1 MRIGIDARF
10 YGAGR
15 GKGIGRYTQQLI
27 TNLEKIDH
35 QNEYFV
41 FLRQENFDLYQP
53 KNKKFHK
60 VLADYRWYSFKEQIY
75 FPFKLYKFHLDL
87 VHFLHFNVP
96 IFYFKKFIVTIHDL
110 IHQKSSQESST
121 LSWLAFYFKKLAYF
135 MVIKSAIKRSEKIIT
150 VSNFSKQEI
159 IKYYRVK
166 PNKIFVTYE
175 SN

>member
-10 YGAGR
+10 YGPIG

-27 TNLEKIDH
+27 ANLEKIDD

-53 KNKKFHK
+53 QNKRFHK

-75 FPFKLYKFHLDL
+75 FPFKLYGLRLDL
-87 VHFLHFNVP
+87 VHFLHFNIP
-96 IFYFKKFIVTIHDL
+96 LFYFRKFIVTIHDL
-110 IHQKSSQESST
+110 IHQRSSRDSST
-121 LSWLAFYFKKLAYF
+121 LPWLVFYFKKLAYSI
-135 MVIKSAIKRSEKIIT
+135 VIKSAIKRSKKIIT

-159 IKYYRVK
+159 IKYYK
-166 PNKIFVTYE
+166 INPDKIFVTYE

>member
-1 MRIGIDARF
+1 
-10 YGAGR
+10 
-15 GKGIGRYTQQLI
+15 
-27 TNLEKIDH
+27 
-35 QNEYFV
+35 
-41 FLRQENFDLYQP
+41 
-53 KNKKFHK
+53 
-60 VLADYRWYSFKEQIY
+60 
-75 FPFKLYKFHLDL
+75 
-87 VHFLHFNVP
+87 
-96 IFYFKKFIVTIHDL
+96 FIVTIHDL

>member
-10 YGAGR
+10 YGPSG

-27 TNLEKIDH
+27 ANLEKIDNE
-35 QNEYFV
+35 NEYFI

-60 VLADYRWYSFKEQIY
+60 ILADYRWYSFEEQVY
-75 FPFKLYKFHLDL
+75 FPFKLYKLRLDL
-87 VHFLHFNVP
+87 VHFLHFNIP
-96 IFYFKKFIVTIHDL
+96 LLYFRKFIVTIHDL
-110 IHQKSSQESST
+110 IHRKSSRESST
-121 LSWLAFYFKKLAYF
+121 LSWLAFYFKKLAYSV
-135 MVIKSAIKRSEKIIT
+135 VIKSAIRKSKKIIT

-159 IKYYRVK
+159 IKYYRIK

>member
-10 YGAGR
+10 YGPSG

-27 TNLEKIDH
+27 TNLEKIDNE
-35 QNEYFV
+35 NEYFV

-75 FPFKLYKFHLDL
+75 FPFKLYKYHLDL
-87 VHFLHFNVP
+87 VHFLHFNIP
-96 IFYFKKFIVTIHDL
+96 LFYFGRFVVTIHDL
-110 IHQKSSQESST
+110 IHQNSSRESST
-121 LSWLAFYFKKLAYF
+121 LPFLAFYLKKLAYF
-135 MVIKSAIKRSEKIIT
+135 MIIKSAIKRAKKIIT
-150 VSNFSKQEI
+150 VSNFSKKEI
-159 IKYYRVK
+159 IKYYRIK
-166 PNKIFVTYE
+166 SDKIFVTYE